1 MKRTLLSFLII
12 LCTALAVQAQ
22 PAPVYTLKSCLEQG
36 LLNNYSLRITRN
48 EQQVSKNNATLANA
62 GYLPTLDLST
72 GYKGT
77 LDNTETKL
85 RTTGETTKENG
96 VFDQTVDAGI
106 NLSWTIFDGFNI
118 TANYQKLKELE
129 RQGETNT
136 RIAIEDLIANI
147 AAEYYNYVQHTI
159 RLKNFRYAV
168 SLSKERL
175 RIVEERYHIGNFSR
189 LDYQQAK
196 VDFNADSAQYMKQQ
210 ELLHTSRI
218 QLNELMASED
228 VDRPF
233 IVEDS
238 LINVSAKLNF
248 DELWNAT
255 LQANAALLK
264 AEQNNTLA
272 RLDYKKASSR
282 DYPYVKMNGGYGY
295 TLNKYDISANSRR
308 SNLGLNFG
316 VTVGFNL
323 FDGNRRREL
332 RNARIAVQ
340 NARLEREQLEQ
351 ALRADLSNLWQ
362 AYQNNLQ
369 MLKLERQ
376 NLVAAKENHE
386 IAMERYML
394 GNLSGIEMR
403 EAQKSLLDAEERIL
417 SAEYDTKLCEIS
429 LLQISGRVELCLV
442 LFLSLAKIIVEITIS
457 VLPKIKAKLNFS
469 SKKITP
475 KNMLIIASKVPR
487 IEAEVEPI
495 SSIALSKRIIENIV
509 EIIDSPKYEYM
520 ISKLNFKII
529 EFVEAPYI
537 INPSAAPKQTYIV
550 KTV

>member
-1 MKRTLLSFLII
+1 MKRTVLISI
-12 LCTALAVQAQ
+12 ITACTALGLYAQ
-22 PAPVYTLKSCLEQG
+22 PAPTYTLKSCLEQG
-36 LLNNYSLRITRN
+36 LLNNYSLRIVRN
-48 EQQVSKNNATLANA
+48 EEQVSKNNATPGNA
-62 GYLPTLDLST
+62 GFLPTLDLSA
-72 GYKGT
+72 GYKGSI
-77 LDNTETKL
+77 DNTETKA
-85 RTTGETTKENG
+85 RATGETTKDNG
-96 VFDQTVDAGI
+96 VFDQTLDAGI
-106 NLSWTIFDGFNI
+106 NLNWTIFDGFNI
-118 TANYQKLKELE
+118 TANYQRLKELAH
-129 RQGETNT
+129 QGETNT

-147 AAEYYNYVQHTI
+147 AAEYYNYVQQKI

-168 SLSKERL
+168 SLSRERL

-218 QLNELMASED
+218 QLNELMANKD
-228 VDRPF
+228 VDQPF
-233 IVEDS
+233 IIQDS
-238 LINVSAKLNF
+238 LINVTAALNF
-248 DELWNAT
+248 EELWNAT
-255 LQANAALLK
+255 LEINASLLT

-272 RLDYKKASSR
+272 RLDYKKVCSR

-323 FDGNRRREL
+323 FDGNRRRE
-332 RNARIAVQ
+332 RKNARIAVQ

-369 MLKLERQ
+369 MLNLERQ

-429 LLQISGRVELCLV
+429 LLQISG
-442 LFLSLAKIIVEITIS
+442 
-457 VLPKIKAKLNFS
+457 
-469 SKKITP
+469 
-475 KNMLIIASKVPR
+475 KVAR
-487 IEAEVEPI
+487 
-495 SSIALSKRIIENIV
+495 
-509 EIIDSPKYEYM
+509 YM
-520 ISKLNFKII
+520 
-529 EFVEAPYI
+529 E
-537 INPSAAPKQTYIV
+537 
-550 KTV
+550 

>member
-62 GYLPTLDLST
+62 GYLPTLDLSA

-85 RTTGETTKENG
+85 RATGETTKENG

-282 DYPYVKMNGGYGY
+282 DYAINVITDTTKTINVLMNGGYGY

-429 LLQISGRVELCLV
+429 LLQISGRVEQYL
-442 LFLSLAKIIVEITIS
+442 K
-457 VLPKIKAKLNFS
+457 
-469 SKKITP
+469 
-475 KNMLIIASKVPR
+475 
-487 IEAEVEPI
+487 
-495 SSIALSKRIIENIV
+495 
-509 EIIDSPKYEYM
+509 
-520 ISKLNFKII
+520 
-529 EFVEAPYI
+529 
-537 INPSAAPKQTYIV
+537 
-550 KTV
+550 